1 MIIPDWV
8 IVNKEEESGSIR
20 QFFRVNGKIGGEWG
34 MAVASGSDFSLL
46 PLAVILVMVKRR
58 SIKIFLGY
66 MVKRRSIKNFL
77 GYIVN
82 YFCDTASQKC
92 SPKSGNH
99 FLYLDL

>member
-8 IVNKEEESGSIR
+8 IMNKEEETGSIR
-20 QFFRVNGKIGGEWG
+20 QFFRVNGKIGGEWD

-46 PLAVILVMVKRR
+46 PLAVILVMVKR

-66 MVKRRSIKNFL
+66 IA
-77 GYIVN
+77 N

-92 SPKSGNH
+92 SPKSGKPLSIFRFIDVPKGKNQIK
-99 FLYLDL
+99 